1 MKINQLYLLQY
12 SNNAQQLLH
21 LSFKKSGNM
30 KQKSTLLITAI
41 CLLLQVIGKAQNF
54 SKVTTGPVVTSPG
67 DSRSVNWV
75 DLNNDDL
82 PDLMITN
89 GPAGGQNNFLY
100 LNDGQGG
107 FIAVTNDTIVN
118 DSKPSDGA
126 TWADTDNDGDLD
138 CFVANW
144 YNSIGLYYTGN
155 GNGTFTYQPGVGL
168 TNGITYSETAAW
180 GDYDRDGY
188 VDLYVARSG
197 GTVATNRNFLF
208 HNNAGNSFTKI
219 TSGTPTTD
227 AAISRS
233 VNWTDI
239 DGDGDLDLFVTNEG
253 SSNNNEHM
261 YRNDSA
267 GQFVKLT
274 AGPLLND
281 GKSTMSSSWG
291 DFDNDGDLDVFLA
304 NDNST
309 NGLFR
314 NDGNFVFNKLS
325 SDTVSTT
332 PSNSF
337 SSAWADVDND
347 GDLDLFV
354 TNAFAASAK
363 LTCFFYLNNG
373 NSTFSRVANHT
384 LVQDSGWTYGC
395 AFADYDKDGFQD
407 LAVATCRYQGV
418 DAVDYLYHNQGN
430 TNNWISIKLIGSQS
444 NRSAIGSKI
453 RVKANINGSP
463 VWQLREIS
471 AQSSYCGQNELRG
484 HFGLGTASII
494 DSLKIEWPS
503 GLITYFDSVSINQFI
518 TITEGQG
525 LAIESTAKLYN
536 ELQCYPNPVNEKITI
551 RTRDLNLQPGDELV
565 FQNSSGDTLSRIN
578 IQTSVKEITVD
589 LKQQGMQT
597 KGIYYVTHISNSKKI
612 TKKILK
618 L

>member
-1 MKINQLYLLQY
+1 MKHKI
-12 SNNAQQLLH
+12 
-21 LSFKKSGNM
+21 F
-30 KQKSTLLITAI
+30 
-41 CLLLQVIGKAQNF
+41 LLLAATCVLSQFTSKAQNF
-54 SKVTTGPVVTSPG
+54 SKVTTGPVVSNPG

-75 DLNNDDL
+75 DVNNDDL

-107 FIAVTNDTIVN
+107 FIEVTNDTIVH

-155 GNGTFTYQPGVGL
+155 GNGTFIYQSGAGL
-168 TNGITYSETAAW
+168 TNGITYSETASW
-180 GDYDRDGY
+180 GDYDNDSY

-208 HNNAGNSFTKI
+208 HNNAGNNFTKI
-219 TSGTPTTD
+219 TTGSPTTD
-227 AAISRS
+227 AAASRS

-253 SSNNNEHM
+253 SSNNNEYM

-267 GQFVKLT
+267 GQFFKLT
-274 AGPLLND
+274 AGPLLNE

-314 NDGNFVFNKLS
+314 NDGNFIFNKLS
-325 SDTVSTT
+325 NDTVSTT

-354 TNAFAASAK
+354 TNAFATNAK
-363 LTCFFYLNNG
+363 LPCFFYLNNG

-430 TNNWISIKLIGSQS
+430 SNSWISIKLIGSQS
-444 NRSAIGSKI
+444 NKSAIGSKV
-453 RVKANINGSP
+453 RVKANMNGNT

-471 AQSSYCGQNELRG
+471 AQSAYCGQNELRA
-484 HFGLGTASII
+484 HFGLGTASSI
-494 DSLKIEWPS
+494 DSIKIEWPS
-503 GLITYFDSVSINQFI
+503 GLVTYFDSLGVNQFI

-525 LAIESTAKLYN
+525 LAIESTEKQLE
-536 ELQCYPNPVNEKITI
+536 ELLCYPNPGNEKISI
-551 RTRDLNLQPGDELV
+551 RTGNLNLQAGDELV
-565 FQNSSGDTLSRIN
+565 FQNSNGDTLSRIT
-578 IQTSVKEITVD
+578 IKQSVKEISID
-589 LKQQGMQT
+589 LKEQGMQS
-597 KGIYYVTHISNSKKI
+597 KGVYYVTHISKSKKI
-612 TKKILK
+612 TKKIMK

>member
-1 MKINQLYLLQY
+1 
-12 SNNAQQLLH
+12 
-21 LSFKKSGNM
+21 
-30 KQKSTLLITAI
+30 
-41 CLLLQVIGKAQNF
+41 
-54 SKVTTGPVVTSPG
+54 
-67 DSRSVNWV
+67 
-75 DLNNDDL
+75 
-82 PDLMITN
+82 
-89 GPAGGQNNFLY
+89 
-100 LNDGQGG
+100 
-107 FIAVTNDTIVN
+107 
-118 DSKPSDGA
+118 
-126 TWADTDNDGDLD
+126 
-138 CFVANW
+138 
-144 YNSIGLYYTGN
+144 
-155 GNGTFTYQPGVGL
+155 
-168 TNGITYSETAAW
+168 
-180 GDYDRDGY
+180 
-188 VDLYVARSG
+188 
-197 GTVATNRNFLF
+197 
-208 HNNAGNSFTKI
+208 
-219 TSGTPTTD
+219 
-227 AAISRS
+227 
-233 VNWTDI
+233 
-239 DGDGDLDLFVTNEG
+239 
-253 SSNNNEHM
+253 M

-274 AGPLLND
+274 SGPLLND

-354 TNAFAASAK
+354 TNAFAANTK
-363 LTCFFYLNNG
+363 LPCFFYLNNG
-373 NSTFSRVANHT
+373 NSTFSRVAIHT

-444 NRSAIGSKI
+444 NRSAIGSKV
-453 RVKANINGSP
+453 RVKANINGTF

-484 HFGLGTASII
+484 HFGLGDASII

-503 GLITYFDSVSINQFI
+503 GLVSYFDSIGINQFI

-525 LAIESTAKLYN
+525 LTIESMEKQQN
-536 ELQCYPNPVNEKITI
+536 ELQCYPNPGNEKITI
-551 RTRDLNLQPGDELV
+551 RTGELNLQPGDELV
-565 FQNSSGDTLSRIN
+565 FQNSKGDTLSRIN
-578 IQTSVKEITVD
+578 ISHTVNEITID
-589 LKQQGMQT
+589 LKQQGIQA
-597 KGIYYVTHISNSKKI
+597 KGVYYVTHISKSKKI

>member
-1 MKINQLYLLQY
+1 MKHKIILSLTTTCVMLLSISY
-12 SNNAQQLLH
+12 
-21 LSFKKSGNM
+21 
-30 KQKSTLLITAI
+30 
-41 CLLLQVIGKAQNF
+41 AQNF
-54 SKVTTGPVVTSPG
+54 SKVTSGPVVTSPG

-75 DLNNDDL
+75 DVNNDDL

-100 LNDGQGG
+100 LNDAQGG
-107 FIAVTNDTIVN
+107 FIAVTNDTIVH

-155 GNGTFTYQPGVGL
+155 GNGTFVYQPGAGL

-180 GDYDRDGY
+180 GDYDQDGY

-219 TSGTPTTD
+219 TVGTPTTD
-227 AAISRS
+227 AAVSRS

-274 AGPLLND
+274 SGPLLND

-354 TNAFAASAK
+354 TNAFAANTK
-363 LTCFFYLNNG
+363 LPCFFYLNNG
-373 NSTFSRVANHT
+373 NSTFSRIANHT

-418 DAVDYLYHNQGN
+418 DAVDNLYHNQGN

-444 NRSAIGSKI
+444 NRSAIGSKV
-453 RVKANINGSP
+453 RVKANINGTF

-484 HFGLGTASII
+484 HFGLGDASLI

-503 GLITYFDSVSINQFI
+503 GLVSYFDSIGINQFI

-525 LAIESTAKLYN
+525 LTIESMEKQQN
-536 ELQCYPNPVNEKITI
+536 ELQCYPNPGNEKITI
-551 RTRDLNLQPGDELV
+551 RTGELNLQPGDELV
-565 FQNSSGDTLSRIN
+565 FQNSKGDTLSRIN
-578 IQTSVKEITVD
+578 ISHTVNEITID
-589 LKQQGMQT
+589 LKQQGIQA
-597 KGIYYVTHISNSKKI
+597 KGVYYVTHISKSKKI